1 MYIKN
6 RILPVPQE
14 LKLTKGKCVVLGK
27 PGSALYR
34 LEIGELPNTPVVKSA
49 LELLTDHLT
58 GILNA
63 DAYDANGDIPIRIS
77 VGTAPS
83 GIKNPDQGYRLEVS
97 SEGVELIG
105 FGDLG
110 LFYGALTLKQCLVL
124 EDNKLALPFMKI
136 TDWPDLKTRG
146 HFMESRYG
154 SNLMTLDDWKYVVDH
169 MAGMKMNQLVI
180 SVYGCWCVQYD
191 GRVSEYM
198 YVPIKKYPKLKTPV
212 VIKYYSPSQG
222 RWINE
227 ECLPPM
233 FEQDFLGEL
242 IAYGKTKGVT
252 VFPLFNSYGH
262 NTLIPAQYPEVSA
275 KDENGEPTLTGFCTA
290 NPKTYEMLFDIYD
303 EIIDRYLKPNRIDCF
318 HVGLDE
324 VWDGIALNAE
334 DIYRIRSPWCK
345 CEKCKDI
352 DRKKLF
358 INHAI
363 RLLTHLKERGMK
375 NIYMYHDMLIG
386 HGRSTDGDATEDMMR
401 ALKEN
406 DLTDVVVIDWWTYSD
421 FQENLM
427 FQTTRPELGLRRTVK
442 PWNGYYH
449 WTLVTHPLR
458 NIKLLADMGHKEGV
472 EGMQSY
478 SAWDESYDRN
488 HVCQADYSWNY
499 EGTGSLEQMK
509 LHYVDHYF
517 GTQQEKAK
525 TAFALLDLI
534 TEDRKGSFENG
545 GPIVSNYR
553 LMLSTLSYYFYSYVR
568 AGKPYPRSF
577 PGEAVASLLSDRSKY
592 EKALLEI
599 RAMAKQ
605 AKELFEEIALDPR
618 CNVRMALRYA
628 YEANYYLCLVED
640 YLALLQMVDYNESSC
655 PYKYEK
661 IKNLAGER
669 KLARLSLM
677 GQMERTKEKFLF
689 ASHLRNQSIFMQFF
703 ADLEGYLAETD
714 PSKVSL
720 DFTDLSP
727 IASQAFKE
735 LR

>member
-1 MYIKN
+1 
-6 RILPVPQE
+6 
-14 LKLTKGKCVVLGK
+14 
-27 PGSALYR
+27 
-34 LEIGELPNTPVVKSA
+34 
-49 LELLTDHLT
+49 
-58 GILNA
+58 
-63 DAYDANGDIPIRIS
+63 
-77 VGTAPS
+77 
-83 GIKNPDQGYRLEVS
+83 
-97 SEGVELIG
+97 
-105 FGDLG
+105 
-110 LFYGALTLKQCLVL
+110 
-124 EDNKLALPFMKI
+124 
-136 TDWPDLKTRG
+136 
-146 HFMESRYG
+146 
-154 SNLMTLDDWKYVVDH
+154 
-169 MAGMKMNQLVI
+169 
-180 SVYGCWCVQYD
+180 
-191 GRVSEYM
+191 
-198 YVPIKKYPKLKTPV
+198 
-212 VIKYYSPSQG
+212 
-222 RWINE
+222 
-227 ECLPPM
+227 
-233 FEQDFLGEL
+233 
-242 IAYGKTKGVT
+242 
-252 VFPLFNSYGH
+252 
-262 NTLIPAQYPEVSA
+262 
-275 KDENGEPTLTGFCTA
+275 
-290 NPKTYEMLFDIYD
+290 
-303 EIIDRYLKPNRIDCF
+303 
-318 HVGLDE
+318 
-324 VWDGIALNAE
+324 
-334 DIYRIRSPWCK
+334 
-345 CEKCKDI
+345 
-352 DRKKLF
+352 
-358 INHAI
+358 
-363 RLLTHLKERGMK
+363 
-375 NIYMYHDMLIG
+375 MYHDMLIG

-577 PGEAVASLLSDRSKY
+577 PGEAVAALLSDRSKY

-628 YEANYYLCLVED
+628 YEAN
-640 YLALLQMVDYNESSC
+640 
-655 PYKYEK
+655 
-661 IKNLAGER
+661 R
-669 KLARLSLM
+669 
-677 GQMERTKEKFLF
+677 
-689 ASHLRNQSIFMQFF
+689 
-703 ADLEGYLAETD
+703 
-714 PSKVSL
+714 
-720 DFTDLSP
+720 
-727 IASQAFKE
+727 
-735 LR
+735 